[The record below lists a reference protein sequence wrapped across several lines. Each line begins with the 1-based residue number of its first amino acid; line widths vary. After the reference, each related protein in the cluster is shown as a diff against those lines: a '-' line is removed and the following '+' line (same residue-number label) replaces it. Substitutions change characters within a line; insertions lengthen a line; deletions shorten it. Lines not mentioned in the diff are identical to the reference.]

1 MTTPTIAWIDTNVI
15 LRYLNQDHA
24 SLSQKAAEIIESDL
38 QLLMTSAVLAEC
50 VYVLVTVYAM
60 PRAVV
65 IDAVSRFV
73 QRANI
78 LIAHIDKSF
87 AVEALSL
94 CRDSGRVQVVDAL
107 LWAEAKTTGVLD
119 LYTFERRFPSEE
131 VRVHAGL

>member
-119 LYTFERRFPSEE
+119 LYTFDRRFPSEE